1 MRRSRALV
9 AVLALLLASCGG
21 AYRARQGPVAE
32 PGAAPAKP
40 RATAPR
46 APATGLTARAKPHP
60 ECDPR
65 WKDPDRGRVALGFMA
80 ADCRDDRGAN
90 AVYVTRLV
98 SVSGTPSPA
107 QRAGLQPGDRIVRI
121 DSCEVTSTHGLA
133 QQLRHAP
140 SGWVARLALERKGRM
155 LDLFVPTIDFP
166 DKGSPP
172 AQPQL
177 STAGCK
183 IVGRPPAS

>member
-9 AVLALLLASCGG
+9 AVLALLLGACGVQ
-21 AYRARQGPVAE
+21 RARPG
-32 PGAAPAKP
+32 PGAEAPARP

-46 APATGLTARAKPHP
+46 APAADLASRGKPHP

-80 ADCRDDRGAN
+80 ADCRDERGAN

-107 QRAGLQPGDRIVRI
+107 QRAGLQAGDRIVRI
-121 DSCEVTSTHGLA
+121 DSCEITSTHGLA

-155 LDLFVPTIDFP
+155 LDLFVPTVDFP

-172 AQPQL
+172 PQPQL

-183 IVGRPPAS
+183 AVGRPPAS

>member
-1 MRRSRALV
+1 MRSSHAALL
-9 AVLALLLASCGG
+9 ALALLLAACGG

-32 PGAAPAKP
+32 PGAGPSKP
-40 RATAPR
+40 RAAAPR
-46 APATGLTARAKPHP
+46 APATGPAARGKPYP

-80 ADCRDDRGAN
+80 ADCRDERGDN

-107 QRAGLQPGDRIVRI
+107 QRAGLQAGDRIVRI

-140 SGWVARLALERKGRM
+140 SGWVARLVLERKGRP
-155 LDLFVPTIDFP
+155 LDLFVPTLDFP
-166 DKGSPP
+166 DKSALP
-172 AQPQL
+172 ATPQL

-183 IVGRPPAS
+183 AVGRPPAS